1 MSDDRI
7 RWQVGDV
14 ISTRDFALKI
24 VGLSSPSGAFY
35 IVRVGLWTDS
45 KVKYIKK
52 KVVIVDDD
60 DLLNFLMGKLPGA
73 VVDVVQQVQPRLF

>member
-7 RWQVGDV
+7 GWQVGDV

-35 IVRVGLWTDS
+35 IGCHC
-45 KVKYIKK
+45 
-52 KVVIVDDD
+52 
-60 DLLNFLMGKLPGA
+60 
-73 VVDVVQQVQPRLF
+73 